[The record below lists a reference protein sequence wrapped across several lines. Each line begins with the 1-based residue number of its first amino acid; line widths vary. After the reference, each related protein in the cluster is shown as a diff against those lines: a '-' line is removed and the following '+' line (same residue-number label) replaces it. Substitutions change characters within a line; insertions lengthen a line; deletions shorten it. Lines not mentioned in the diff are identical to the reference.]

1 MKALILCHNRNL
13 GKDLSGHW
21 SGELFIKIQE
31 KYFPNI
37 IFTYDTVDLA
47 ALRTL
52 RESPDLGD
60 QKHFQVDAWSSDFTS
75 NHKHEYNIVFM
86 PDCGGR
92 WFTEVFNTS
101 SEKSLQKI
109 IEETMELVA
118 FDGILYVSKLTEHLS
133 DFIRENLIFLEH
145 NKFMNED
152 YYVFLRSSYK
162 MSALNK
168 FRVRIK
174 HMKIS
179 DLSGSF
185 RAFDDPRLKLA
196 KYVYVSGKEAMTQ
209 EQYELVYFS
218 LFSLVGVRGIAYVNE
233 HYNDVITVLE
243 ENWAAFDQ
251 TLQTPATEGGFFAND
266 RAQCIKEIEPVHTTI
281 VFGGGLN
288 RYRYSPS
295 TYLVNIYST
304 EDHIKDVQTHKPN
317 NNRLLAQLRR
327 GTHVHMVA
335 DMNNAEQLKNIPD
348 KRFNR
353 IYVEHV
359 PPQDYWNPHFFN
371 NAKRILKDDGSLY
384 IDMYTTDEMK
394 KEPYSIKNSGKFFE
408 QNGFQLERTGE
419 CEYPIIEGRTTDQCL
434 ILRKLLPKDGAAL
447 NMVDNEAHNES
458 LAITATKEPTQ
469 MPFTRVDIEF
479 QTLEPPNK
487 SLGKHSSDPGDKPS
501 SARQK
506 NQSRTLLSTS
516 PAVVKVRASSRITKK
531 KVLGLGALALAA
543 SAGMHQF
550 LLKVNVTQARAG
562 VAFQRERLDQR
573 ACLGRRDALALMRA
587 TGGKVQARTLL
598 GTRAEIMDYLLAL
611 RGFQTNPS
619 NIGTAPECPDV
630 DVIAKIRRLVRRSSA
645 MTREEWVALFPCI
658 LEIAITDP
666 DRQGRRRRTDV
677 TCEMITREPWLAL
690 GRLPRETTK

>member
-1 MKALILCHNRNL
+1 MKALILCHNRAL

-31 KYFPNI
+31 KYFPDI
-37 IFTYDTVDLA
+37 TFAYDTVDLA

-52 RESPDLGD
+52 KEPPDLGD
-60 QKHFQVDAWSSDFTS
+60 QKHFKEDAWSSDFTS

-101 SEKSLQKI
+101 SELSLQKI

-118 FDGILYVSKLTEHLS
+118 FDGILYVSKLTKHLS

-145 NKFMNED
+145 NQFMNED

-168 FRVRIK
+168 FKVRMK

-179 DLSGSF
+179 DLRDSI
-185 RAFDDPRLKLA
+185 RTFDDPRLKLA
-196 KYVYVSGKEAMTQ
+196 KYVCVSGKEAITN

-233 HYNDVITVLE
+233 QYNDVITVLE
-243 ENWAAFDQ
+243 ENWLSFDQ
-251 TLQTPATEGGFFAND
+251 TFQTPATEGGVFAND
-266 RAQCIKEIEPVHTTI
+266 RAQCIKELEPVHTTI

-288 RYRYSPS
+288 RFHYLPS
-295 TYLVNIYST
+295 TYLVNIFST
-304 EDHIKDVQTHKPN
+304 EDHIKDVQTHEPN
-317 NNRLLAQLRR
+317 NNSLLAHLRG
-327 GTHVHMVA
+327 GTHVHMIA
-335 DMNNAEQLKNIPD
+335 DMNNSEQLKSIPD

-384 IDMYTTDEMK
+384 IDMYTTEEMK
-394 KEPYSIKNSGKFFE
+394 KEPYSMRNFGEFFE
-408 QNGFQLERTGE
+408 QNGFQWEETGK
-419 CEYPIIEGRTTDQCL
+419 CEYPITEGRRTDQCL
-434 ILRKLLPKDGAAL
+434 VLRKLLPKNGAAL
-447 NMVDNEAHNES
+447 NIVDNETHNEL
-458 LAITATKEPTQ
+458 LATTATKDATQ
-469 MPFTRVDIEF
+469 MPFSRVNVELD
-479 QTLEPPNK
+479 TLETPSKYAEIN
-487 SLGKHSSDPGDKPS
+487 SSDFGDKPPS
-501 SARQK
+501 VRQK
-506 NQSRTLLSTS
+506 NQSRTILSTI
-516 PAVVKVRASSRITKK
+516 PAPVKVRASSRITKK

-543 SAGMHQF
+543 LAGMHRF
-550 LLKVNVTQARAG
+550 LLKVDVTQARAG

-587 TGGKVQARTLL
+587 TGGRVQARTLL
-598 GTRAEIMDYLLAL
+598 GTRTEIMDYLLAL
-611 RGFQTNPS
+611 RGFQTKPS
-619 NIGTAPECPDV
+619 NIGTASGCPDV
-630 DVIAKIRRLVRRSSA
+630 DVSATIRRLVRGSSA
-645 MTREEWVALFPCI
+645 LTREEWVALFPCI

-677 TCEMITREPWLAL
+677 TCEMISREPWLAL
-690 GRLPRETTK
+690 GRLPQE